1 VTKTYGNQSAL
12 ATRLGVNQ
20 QRIAKLIRDQEWRW
34 PKNAPWS
41 EKQAAQ
47 MDAWLSDRRASNNF
61 GASRLEAD
69 AEEDDDE
76 SAIRAL
82 SKNPER
88 IARIKLIIE
97 RTAKIKL
104 EREMLSGGLMKR
116 EEVERQ
122 WLQRVYSVRAKMQEI
137 PLRASLIAIKS
148 EAECERILTDWMR
161 EVCEYYANGGN

>member
-1 VTKTYGNQSAL
+1 MQTVYINQTAL
-12 ATRLGVNQ
+12 GKRLGVNQ
-20 QRIAKLIRDQEWRW
+20 PRIVELIRDEEWRW
-34 PKNAPWS
+34 PTKAPWT

-47 MDAWLSDRRASNNF
+47 MEAWLKDRRAANNF

-69 AEEDDDE
+69 AEENDDE

-104 EREMLSGGLMKR
+104 EREMLSGGYLKR
-116 EEVERQ
+116 EDV
-122 WLQRVYSVRAKMQEI
+122 
-137 PLRASLIAIKS
+137 
-148 EAECERILTDWMR
+148 
-161 EVCEYYANGGN
+161 